1 MGIYS
6 ALNTALTGMTASEA
20 TIDVVGNNLANAS
33 TVGFKSSEAAFANQ
47 FLQTKSLGSA
57 PSDSSGGTNPTQFGL
72 GVMVAA
78 VTPNFGQGTIEISSN
93 SLDMAIQGDGFFIV
107 QGSGGEQLYTRNGLF
122 ELNAH
127 DELVDLNGNRVLGYN
142 SDESF
147 VVQRTVLEPLEIPL
161 GGKQVCKSTENVV
174 LEGTLDP
181 EGEKATQGSVLRTEQ
196 LGDGS
201 FSYPTN
207 VSSTTVSTAPTPDVS
222 TTTPTYGGGGSGS
235 VAQGD
240 YRYKFVFAD
249 YSYADVPQSFTE
261 STELTVTVPATVP
274 VDTNSVN
281 FNNIPSSASYDY
293 VRVYRQTVG
302 AAESDPYYYIGE
314 GSAAAPFPGDTYSD
328 AALVAS
334 HDQLN
339 ETTITGTYQY
349 YVAWASSTGGADAIS
364 RPVQL
369 STGTSVTDGRLHIQ
383 ALPPV
388 PSPPDSG
395 NWDRVIIY
403 RNTTE
408 NTNTYYK
415 VVELD
420 GTITPPATAINFT
433 DGIPDATLQA
443 AGETLD
449 LVGPKIKTSTLLTNV
464 LPSTSNTPIFE
475 VDTTISFEGEK
486 GGITLNAQT
495 FDVTATSTVQDLL
508 VFLNNSLGIESPPGP
523 DPSNPIPDSLMPG
536 GGTAAPGLIQVVDGK
551 MQIVGNCGEGNSVA
565 VTLGSLKKVIDGGTD
580 TVNLAF
586 GEDQPANGESAITD
600 FIVYDS
606 LGIPVSVRLTCVL
619 EDRTT
624 SSTTFRWY
632 AQSPNNEPTS
642 GIDLTCGTGTITFD
656 GEGNMTKVT
665 GNTVTI
671 LRNETA
677 SVSPLQF
684 DLDFSQLA
692 GLSDGGSTIAVSQQD
707 GSPPGTLTSFIIGE
721 DGLIRGIFSNGISRD
736 LGQIELARFANPA
749 GLEQKGENL
758 YAAGVNSGLAII
770 GDPGAQ
776 GIGNIISGAREL
788 SNTDVGTDLV
798 DLILASTTYRG
809 NARVITTSNDM
820 LDELLNLNR

>member
-57 PSDSSGGTNPTQFGL
+57 PSESSGGTNPTQFGL

-142 SDESF
+142 ADESF

-207 VSSTTVSTAPTPDVS
+207 VSSTSVATAPTPDVS
-222 TTTPTYGGGGSGS
+222 GTTWGEIAGGN
-235 VAQGD
+235 VANGD

-249 YSYADVPQSFTE
+249 YPYADVSTRGSFSE
-261 STELTVTVPATVP
+261 AGEKDVQVTAGPSEVT
-274 VDTNSVN
+274 
-281 FNNIPSSASYDY
+281 FGGIPSSVNYGY
-293 VRVYRQTVG
+293 VRIYRQTAG
-302 AAESDPYYYIGE
+302 AAESDPYYYVGE
-314 GSAAAPFPGDTYSD
+314 NSAASPFTSD
-328 AALVAS
+328 NYNDAMLTT

-349 YVAWASSTGGADAIS
+349 YVAWASSTGGSDPIS

-369 STGTSVTDGRLHIQ
+369 STGTSVTDGRLQIQ

-395 NWDRVIIY
+395 NWDRVVIY

-415 VVELD
+415 VAELD

-433 DGIPDATLQA
+433 DGVPDATLQA

-464 LPSTSNTPIFE
+464 LPSTNNTPIFE
-475 VDTTISFEGEK
+475 ADTTISFEGEK

-632 AQSPNNEPTS
+632 AQSPNNEPSS

-665 GNTVTI
+665 GDTVTI

-707 GSPPGTLTSFIIGE
+707 GSPP
-721 DGLIRGIFSNGISRD
+721 RN
-736 LGQIELARFANPA
+736 
-749 GLEQKGENL
+749 
-758 YAAGVNSGLAII
+758 
-770 GDPGAQ
+770 
-776 GIGNIISGAREL
+776 
-788 SNTDVGTDLV
+788 V
-798 DLILASTTYRG
+798 D
-809 NARVITTSNDM
+809 
-820 LDELLNLNR
+820 